1 MNLSWAE
8 IKKSLLQFWDKLSRP
23 QKIIAVLAPLLVAS
37 SLIVLIVWASRPE
50 YVSIFTKL
58 SDSEAGAIKSKL
70 TELKVDYRLADNGA
84 SIQVPQKQAAEV
96 RLELA
101 NAGLPESSKFS
112 FDNIDQLRLGETD
125 ADRKLR
131 YVLGLQDELE
141 TTLKTLT
148 GVTDARVHIVM
159 PEPSLFAEKE
169 EPATAG
175 VTLKLVPGTKVT
187 EDQVR
192 AIAKLLAS
200 SIEGLKPENV
210 TIVDTSG
217 NTLSDIISQ
226 NQTQA
231 GLSATQLQLQ
241 QTVEENIQ
249 KSVQSML
256 DKVLGSGK
264 AVVRVNAVLDFD
276 QIKITEQTNGPGAVL
291 SRQNTSENT
300 TNNAQTGA
308 VPGTDTNIPTYQ
320 AAANAGTS
328 TSTKTSNTENFQ
340 VDTRQEERVVNPGAI
355 KRLSVSVLADETTV
369 GQDQINKI
377 QTVVTSAA
385 GIDQDRGDQI
395 RVEAIPFDRTGLE
408 AEKNAFALAELK
420 RQILFYALGG
430 AVILGLILLLIYW
443 RSRVKAKKS
452 KIAMESDLVE
462 SQIEK
467 TIEETP
473 VGSTEKRAAEEI
485 ENQKIRESV
494 EQYAIANP
502 DEAARIL
509 KTWLSEDE

>member
-1 MNLSWAE
+1 MNFSWAE
-8 IKKSLLQFWDKLSRP
+8 IKKSLLQFWNKLSRP
-23 QKIIAVLAPLLVAS
+23 QKIITVIAPLLVAFA
-37 SLIVLIVWASRPE
+37 LIFLIVWASRPQ

-58 SDSEAGAIKSKL
+58 SDSEAGAIKAKL

-84 SIQVPQKQAAEV
+84 SIQVPQREAAEV

-112 FDNIDQLRLGETD
+112 FENINELRLGETD
-125 ADRKLR
+125 ADKKLR

-141 TTLKTLT
+141 TTLETLT

-169 EPATAG
+169 QPTTVG
-175 VTLKLVPGTKVT
+175 VTLKLVPGTKIT

-200 SIEGLKPENV
+200 SIEGLTPENV

-217 NTLSDIISQ
+217 NSLSDIISQ
-226 NQTQA
+226 SKTQA
-231 GLSATQLQLQ
+231 GLSATQIQLQ

-249 KSVQSML
+249 RSVQSML

-264 AVVRVNAVLDFD
+264 VVVRVNAVLDFD
-276 QIKITEQTNGPGAVL
+276 QIKITEQTNGPGAIL
-291 SRQNTSENT
+291 SKQNSSENS
-300 TNNAQTGA
+300 TNNETGA
-308 VPGTDTNIPTYQ
+308 VPGTTTNVPSYQTPT
-320 AAANAGTS
+320 NSGTS
-328 TSTKTSNTENFQ
+328 SSTKTTNTENFQ

-355 KRLSVSVLADETTV
+355 KRLSVSVLADAATV
-369 GQDQINKI
+369 SQGQIDKI

-385 GIDQDRGDQI
+385 GIDKTRGDQI
-395 RVEAIPFDRTGLE
+395 QVEAIPFDRTLLE
-408 AEKNAFALAELK
+408 EEKNAFALAELK
-420 RQILFYALGG
+420 RQIMFYALCG
-430 AVILGLILLLIYW
+430 AATLGFILLFFYW
-443 RSRVKAKKS
+443 LFRLKKRKSRQ
-452 KIAMESDLVE
+452 AMESSLTESKLEKITEDKPGDISEKRTAEKLE
-462 SQIEK
+462 SQHSWASI
-467 TIEETP
+467 
-473 VGSTEKRAAEEI
+473 
-485 ENQKIRESV
+485 
-494 EQYAIANP
+494 EQYAIKSP